1 MLKMNRIKAFFKLVR
16 WSNLLMIALM
26 MLLVYYCLM
35 SPLSSSGM
43 MGVMP
48 PSPAFMLLVLSIL
61 FIVAGGYVIND
72 IFDIDIDKNNK
83 PERLLVTK
91 SFSEKEAKVFYVV
104 LTVLGVASALASSL
118 IIAKTK
124 FLTLF
129 ALLLL
134 LIGIL
139 YSYSS
144 TYKRKLVV
152 GNIIVAISVA
162 FAVFL
167 PWLFEMLYLSN
178 NILLLSASKEV
189 MMGILP
195 YVMIYTAFAFFMT
208 LIREIVKDAEDAA
221 GDSLTHCRTIPI
233 VYGIKKMNIILLVL
247 AVLTWS
253 LLLYFQIILLKTQ
266 SYITLGMMFVIW
278 NIIPIMISQL
288 FTKNTTIN
296 YHAFSVVLKL
306 LMLLGVLSM
315 LFI

>member
-1 MLKMNRIKAFFKLVR
+1 
-16 WSNLLMIALM
+16 
-26 MLLVYYCLM
+26 
-35 SPLSSSGM
+35 
-43 MGVMP
+43 
-48 PSPAFMLLVLSIL
+48 MLLVLSIL

-104 LTVLGVASALASSL
+104 LTILGVASALASSL